1 MDKKFLNQLEEII
14 EEKVKLDKNFNK
26 YKNWDSLS
34 MLSIIILIQ
43 NTYKINLSNKE
54 INKAK
59 NFKGLCK
66 LIEKRK

>member
-43 NTYKINLSNKE
+43 NT
-54 INKAK
+54 
-59 NFKGLCK
+59 
-66 LIEKRK
+66 

>member
-54 INKAK
+54 TNKAK